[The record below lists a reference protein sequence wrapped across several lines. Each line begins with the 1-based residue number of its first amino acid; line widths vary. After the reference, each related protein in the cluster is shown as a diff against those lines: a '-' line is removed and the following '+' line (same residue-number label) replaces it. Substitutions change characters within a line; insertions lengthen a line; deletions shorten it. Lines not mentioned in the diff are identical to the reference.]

1 LQALD
6 TQLTGKE
13 LHFRTEKEGIVLL
26 PVAKSSF
33 SKDRLLDNIGQVIK
47 TIFENKPERF
57 GKGKKSGL
65 SAKVPGT
72 CYERAFA
79 RRKDMVFDWF
89 CERSIQRVP
98 FSLIRWTERM
108 TMMRTRKRNR
118 RQRKMKH
125 SKKDKG

>member
-1 LQALD
+1 
-6 TQLTGKE
+6 
-13 LHFRTEKEGIVLL
+13 
-26 PVAKSSF
+26 
-33 SKDRLLDNIGQVIK
+33 LDNIGQVIK

-98 FSLIRWTERM
+98 FFLNSLDGEDDDDENTQEE
-108 TMMRTRKRNR
+108 
-118 RQRKMKH
+118 
-125 SKKDKG
+125 